1 MEDMARSD
9 YPAMLA
15 HLQPGQAV
23 QTLNDRV
30 KRINKV
36 NLEIADW
43 LQARTE
49 QNPEFT
55 VRTRVRHH
63 LCLLATTSDPV
74 LSLSRIAT
82 PPKACFTTNLALF
95 SVFQVPWTR
104 IVDAIERIA
113 QSHHVFAERL
123 ESDVEHPLRLYQQRR
138 DYQNMHNISSNLTAM
153 ARDLEGAQDKSD
165 KLNRKGAKASS
176 QKVDEASAKLESA
189 AQQWESQAPFIFES
203 LQAVD
208 ETRVNHL
215 RDVLTQY
222 QTHETDQ
229 AQRVQEIAAQTL
241 AVVLEI
247 NTEKEIKDFVAGT
260 VAGKPLA
267 ATRTSTRRASIAGRQ
282 PSLEQPPPM
291 PHSDTMN
298 STASATIPPPTRGSV
313 SQQSHHDD
321 DANEQLPTDQP
332 KESKLRRL
340 GTLFGGRRRQSVHGG
355 FGSLSPGKGGGI
367 TFGRLGSSHGRG
379 VSPRTSSTNLHE
391 SGRLASLAESPDTP
405 TASTHEES
413 INDRNR
419 PHEATNGVHT
429 KDGTE
434 ASGVNGARSTDVF
447 DVPPPPGP
455 PPTQQTEKTGG
466 LTKDEEGFTVRAP
479 MNDPISEAQRE
490 AAGEEADQLFKLNIQ
505 NKPVEEEDPEAKQAA
520 LSSVANTLKL
530 GPATRRTST
539 IRGRRDVRNTVFV
552 PPPGG
557 TQTEPFLST
566 ISASPPMPSSASFMR
581 SPAMNALASETS
593 TAGTSDSQSVRSG
606 HSLGS
611 LAHAKHPELT
621 GPGLQSSI
629 IETVSA
635 TFEDG
640 VVKSANIAGELAF
653 VNNDADISS
662 EKTHETIR
670 INNFPKLERI
680 GPNRIF
686 VQNASPDQPDQY
698 ALDLSHLAKTSI
710 AFSYKV
716 FSDDS
721 DPSGLGKHCPLLL
734 KPVWKPQEDKLGLL
748 LQYQLNPMSTLTAP
762 ITLHNAV
769 FVARYEG
776 KAISAQT
783 KPSGTHL
790 KDKHLVYWR
799 LGDVTLTSDMQKIVC
814 RIVGA
819 EGICPSPGHVEA
831 RWEYTASGD
840 ALVGS
845 GISVSRLAD
854 KGKGKELTDD
864 DPFAD
869 AGSATSQTW
878 LDIPVIRKLVS
889 GKYEGK

>member
-15 HLQPGQAV
+15 NLQPGQAV

-43 LQARTE
+43 LQERRRVEE
-49 QNPEFT
+49 QY
-55 VRTRVRHH
+55 VLGLRR
-63 LCLLATTSDPV
+63 LAQSK
-74 LSLSRIAT
+74 T
-82 PPKACFTTNLALF
+82 PNSQSELG
-95 SVFQVPWTR
+95 VFQIPWTR
-104 IVDAIERIA
+104 ILDAIERIA
-113 QSHHVFAERL
+113 QSHHLFAERL
-123 ESDVEHPLRLYQQRR
+123 ETDVEQPLRVYQQRR
-138 DYQNMHNISSNLTAM
+138 DYQTMHNIFSNLATM
-153 ARDLEGAQDKSD
+153 ARDLESAQDKSD

-189 AQQWESQAPFIFES
+189 SQQWESQAPFIFES

-229 AQRVQEIAAQTL
+229 AQRVQAIAAQTL
-241 AVVLEI
+241 AVMLEI
-247 NTEKEIKDFVAGT
+247 STEKEIKDFVSNT
-260 VAGKPLA
+260 IAGKPPLP
-267 ATRTSTRRASIAGRQ
+267 TRTSTRRSSMAQ
-282 PSLEQPPPM
+282 PSQDQPLPVSQPETI
-291 PHSDTMN
+291 S
-298 STASATIPPPTRGSV
+298 SATAAANPPPTRGSV
-313 SQQSHHDD
+313 SQQSQQEDD
-321 DANEQLPTDQP
+321 FTEQQHPAEQP

-340 GTLFGGRRRQSVHGG
+340 GTLFGGRRRQSVHAG
-355 FGSLSPGKGGGI
+355 FGTISPGKAGGI
-367 TFGRLGSSHGRG
+367 SLGRLGSSHGRG

-405 TASTHEES
+405 TESTHDEF
-413 INDRNR
+413 IKDQNR
-419 PHEATNGVHT
+419 SHENTNGVHAR
-429 KDGTE
+429 DGTE
-434 ASGVNGARSTDVF
+434 AAAVNGAQPGDIFAVS
-447 DVPPPPGP
+447 PPPGP
-455 PPTQQTEKTGG
+455 PPAQQTEKTSG
-466 LTKDEEGFTVRAP
+466 LVKDEDGFTVRAP

-490 AAGEEADQLFKLNIQ
+490 AAGEEADQVFMLNIQ
-505 NKPVEEEDPEAKQAA
+505 NQPVEEEDPQAKQAA

-539 IRGRRDVRNTVFV
+539 IRGRRDVRNTVYV
-552 PPPGG
+552 PPPGSA
-557 TQTEPFLST
+557 QTETSLPA
-566 ISASPPMPSSASFMR
+566 IPASPPMSGSASFMR
-581 SPAMNALASETS
+581 SPAINALASETS
-593 TAGTSDSQSVRSG
+593 IAGTSDSQSVRSG

-611 LAHAKHPELT
+611 LVHAKHSELT

-635 TFEDG
+635 TFENG
-640 VVKSANIAGELAF
+640 VIKSVNISGELAF
-653 VNNDADISS
+653 VNNDADIAS
-662 EKTHETIR
+662 EKSHETIR

-686 VQNASPDQPDQY
+686 VQNASLDQPDQY
-698 ALDLSHLAKTSI
+698 ALELSHLLKTSI

-721 DPSGLGKHCPLLL
+721 DPSSLGKHCPLLL
-734 KPVWKPQEDKLGLL
+734 KPAWKPQDDKLGLL
-748 LQYQLNPMSTLTAP
+748 LQYQLNPTSNFTAP
-762 ITLHNAV
+762 TTLHNVV
-769 FVARYEG
+769 FVAKYDG
-776 KAISAQT
+776 KATAAQT

-790 KDKHLVYWR
+790 KDKQLVYWR
-799 LGDVTLTSDMQKIVC
+799 LGDVTLNSAMQKIVC

-819 EGICPSPGHVEA
+819 DGACPSPGHVEA
-831 RWEYTASGD
+831 RWEYTAAGD

-845 GISVSRLAD
+845 GISVSRLVD
-854 KGKGKELTDD
+854 KGKGKEINDD

-869 AGSATSQTW
+869 TGPANSPTW
-878 LDIPVIRKLVS
+878 LDVPVTRKLVS
-889 GKYEGK
+889 GKYEGQ